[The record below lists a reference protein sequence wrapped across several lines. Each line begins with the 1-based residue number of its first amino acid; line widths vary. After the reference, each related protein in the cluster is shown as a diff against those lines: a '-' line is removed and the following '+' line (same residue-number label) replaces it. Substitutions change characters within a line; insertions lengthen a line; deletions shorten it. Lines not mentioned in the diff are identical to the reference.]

1 LSANNF
7 VYSRLVVVKT
17 SKAKLPYVNKKGS
30 LFIDDLARKHES
42 HPPYTILYHDVIR
55 ELDQK
60 GVNYIRFKG
69 DWQEVLEQLGL

>member
-1 LSANNF
+1 MVTGGYYRNLP
-7 VYSRLVVVKT
+7 KT
-17 SKAKLPYVNKKGS
+17 YCGISS

-69 DWQEVLEQLGL
+69 DWQEVLEELGL